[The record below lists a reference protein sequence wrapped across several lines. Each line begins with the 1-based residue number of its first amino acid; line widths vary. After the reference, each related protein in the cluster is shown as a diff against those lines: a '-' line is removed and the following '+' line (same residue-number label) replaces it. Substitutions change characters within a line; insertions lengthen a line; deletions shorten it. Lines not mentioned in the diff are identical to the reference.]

1 MKEKGPLTTCIR
13 QVLGGVSD
21 AQLNKVKQY
30 MKQFTAHSFA
40 DTATGAV
47 LQDAVSSQGKMIRP
61 RLVIMAGSFGK
72 RYAEAEERL
81 YKAAALIEMT
91 HSASLIHDDIVDEAP
106 LRRGKP
112 SVQRRYGKS
121 AAVYAGDFLM
131 SRITYHL
138 MQEGLMQS
146 GMVLAKAVEAMCA
159 GEITQ
164 ALCRYRADVT
174 LAEYLQNIYGKTV
187 VLFRAACRMGA
198 LESGC
203 DESLIRRLENVGEA
217 LGYMF
222 QMRDDLLDFLPV
234 TEQIGKASHQD
245 FREGIY
251 TMPVLYACET
261 PQGRKM
267 LRPYMERSVQG
278 CLTGQDIAEME
289 RQVAALGGMERTW
302 QAIREQQKK
311 AERILA
317 DLPSHSASPQ
327 LLKLVRKL
335 GCL

>member
-112 SVQRRYGKS
+112 SVQR
-121 AAVYAGDFLM
+121 L
-131 SRITYHL
+131 
-138 MQEGLMQS
+138 
-146 GMVLAKAVEAMCA
+146 
-159 GEITQ
+159 
-164 ALCRYRADVT
+164 
-174 LAEYLQNIYGKTV
+174 
-187 VLFRAACRMGA
+187 
-198 LESGC
+198 
-203 DESLIRRLENVGEA
+203 SLIH
-217 LGYMF
+217 
-222 QMRDDLLDFLPV
+222 
-234 TEQIGKASHQD
+234 I
-245 FREGIY
+245 
-251 TMPVLYACET
+251 
-261 PQGRKM
+261 
-267 LRPYMERSVQG
+267 
-278 CLTGQDIAEME
+278 
-289 RQVAALGGMERTW
+289 
-302 QAIREQQKK
+302 
-311 AERILA
+311 
-317 DLPSHSASPQ
+317 
-327 LLKLVRKL
+327 
-335 GCL
+335 